1 MFETVNNI
9 KSAVEKLSKE
19 LLVSSASPNT
29 GLIKEAMN
37 TDAALVSAL
46 SDDTLSSYI
55 LVLGQYLVMLQ
66 YNENTYN
73 INYMLYS
80 NALNFEIAKIIFKD
94 IEANKL
100 KTEKA
105 KRSYVIL
112 NYEEIQDLQA
122 KVLLAQAESMLLENM
137 GKACGEFLN
146 SLKKEKSCRDS
157 EWQRGQGNGKNY

>member
-1 MFETVNNI
+1 MFDTITNI
-9 KSAVEKLSKE
+9 KIAIEKLSKE

-29 GLIKEAMN
+29 NLIKEAMN
-37 TDAALVSAL
+37 TDAALVSSL

-80 NALNFEIAKIIFKD
+80 NALNFEITKIIFKD
-94 IEANKL
+94 VEVGKL

-105 KRSYVIL
+105 KRNYIIL
-112 NYEEIQDLQA
+112 NYEDIQKLQA
-122 KVLLAQAESMLLENM
+122 QVLQAQAEKMLLENM
-137 GKACGEFLN
+137 GNACGEFLN
-146 SLKKEKSCRDS
+146 SLKKEKNSRDS
-157 EWQRGQGNGKNY
+157 EWQRGQGHGQNY